1 MEVAQIPAHSIT
13 VLPATGASTG
23 TPVAAAEPAHAG
35 TPVVTTATTST
46 PWRWIALASLGLWL
60 LSVLAWW
67 LWRRRRAAPASE
79 SKPTSVTSCPLA
91 FLAAAWRNHPPAQ
104 VRTLPRWGVTYRPAM
119 SYPVGLS
126 EALVA
131 SSQSAA
137 SAT

>member
-79 SKPTSVTSCPLA
+79 PKHTSVRSRSEEHTSELQSLMRISYAVVC
-91 FLAAAWRNHPPAQ
+91 FKKKKNKAQ
-104 VRTLPRWGVTYRPAM
+104 H
-119 SYPVGLS
+119 
-126 EALVA
+126 
-131 SSQSAA
+131 
-137 SAT
+137 